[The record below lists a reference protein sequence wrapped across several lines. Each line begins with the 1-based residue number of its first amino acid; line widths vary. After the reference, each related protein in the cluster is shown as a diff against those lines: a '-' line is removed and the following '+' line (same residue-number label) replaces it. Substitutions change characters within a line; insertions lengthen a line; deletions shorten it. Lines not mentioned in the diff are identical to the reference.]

1 MPFLSVRNLTFR
13 LPDGRVLFEN
23 LDLSFGSERTGLV
36 GRNGVGKSSLL
47 TLLTGATMP
56 ASGSVIRSG
65 TIAVLRQMTDVGEHE
80 TVADLFGVSDAL
92 LLAAR
97 ALSGAAD
104 ADEVAAVDWT
114 LDARLDKALADVG
127 LEGLSPGHL
136 LSKLSGGQRTR
147 AALGAL
153 IFGAP
158 DMILL
163 DEPTNNLD
171 ADGRALVAD
180 LVGIWK
186 GGALV
191 VSHDRALLNRMD
203 RIVEL
208 SPLGAKVFGGNFDAY
223 RAARD
228 AEREA
233 ARRQLQSAEAEAKQT
248 ARDAQKAR
256 EKQDRR
262 DARGRKSRKGSSDPK
277 ILLDAQQQR
286 AETTA
291 GRGSRLAEKQG
302 REAAHA
308 LADARAAVERVTPFS
323 AGLGEAQVPSGKP
336 LVEAR
341 DLAVGF
347 DGKPIQTGIDLSIVG
362 PERVAITG
370 PNGSGKST
378 LLKTIA
384 GMLPPLGGAIRVPA
398 RLAMFDQH
406 VSLLDPEQSIVENFR
421 RLNPAASEN
430 ACRAALAR
438 YAFRADA
445 ALQTV
450 ATLSGGERLR
460 AGLAC
465 VLAGG
470 DPPDLIVLDEP
481 TNHLDLDSIA
491 EVEAGLRDFRGALL
505 VVSHD
510 AAFLDA
516 IGIERR
522 IDLSSGCRASSVAG

>member
-13 LPDGRVLFEN
+13 LPDGRVLLNN
-23 LDLSFGSERTGLV
+23 LDLAFGAERTGLV

-47 TLLTGATMP
+47 ALLTGAVLP
-56 ASGSVIRSG
+56 ASGSVQRSG
-65 TIAVLRQMTDVGEHE
+65 TIAVLSQMTDVGPGE
-80 TVADLFGVSDAL
+80 TIADLFGVSDAL
-92 LLAAR
+92 CRAER
-97 ALSGAAD
+97 ALAGDAN
-104 ADEVAAVDWT
+104 ADEVASVDWT

-127 LEGLSPGHL
+127 LAGLAPDCL
-136 LSKLSGGQRTR
+136 LAGLSGGQRTR
-147 AALGAL
+147 AALAAL
-153 IFGAP
+153 VFGQP

-171 ADGRALVAD
+171 TGGRALVAD
-180 LVGIWK
+180 LIGSWK

-208 SPLGAKVFGGNFDAY
+208 SPLGAKIYGGNFGAY
-223 RAARD
+223 RAARE

-233 ARRQLQSAEAEAKQT
+233 ARRQLQSAEAEAKQ
-248 ARDAQKAR
+248 AGRDAQIAR

-262 DARGRKSRKGSSDPK
+262 DAAGRTSRKGSSDPK
-277 ILLDAQQQR
+277 ILLDAKQQR
-286 AETTA
+286 AEATA
-291 GRGSRLAEKQG
+291 GRGSRLAEKQSMV
-302 REAAHA
+302 AADA
-308 LADARAAVERVTPFS
+308 LAAARAAVERVTPFS
-323 AGLGEAQVPSGKP
+323 AELREAYVPGGKL

-341 DLAVGF
+341 QLAIGF
-347 DGKPIQTGIDLSIVG
+347 GATPIRSGIDLSIVG
-362 PERVAITG
+362 PERIALTG
-370 PNGSGKST
+370 PNGCGKST

-384 GMLPPLGGAIRVPA
+384 GMLPPLGGALRVPA

-406 VSLLDPEQSIVENFR
+406 VGLLNPERSILENFR
-421 RLNPAASEN
+421 RINPDAEEN
-430 ACRAALAR
+430 FCRSALAR

-445 ALQTV
+445 ALQRV

-470 DPPDLIVLDEP
+470 EMLEMLILDEP
-481 TNHLDLDSIA
+481 TNHLDLDSIV
-491 EVEAGLRDFRGALL
+491 EVEAGLREFSGALL

-510 AAFLDA
+510 TAFLDA
-516 IGIERR
+516 IGIERV
-522 IDLSSGCRASSVAG
+522 ISLGNESDVSLS